1 MNSNF
6 FSFLLI
12 AGAIQGFVFNT
23 FTILKQKKVSKVI
36 IYLNLMVFFL
46 SLNNL
51 QAWLIDNGYRSDLFF
66 IKWLKVPWYM
76 LLFPMFYLFL
86 IHYMKVKSRLRK
98 LLQISVLIFSIE
110 ILIRLGIMSYVYYF
124 TENLDTYIIE
134 TYTNIEEV
142 FNAVFGVIIVYKSGF
157 LIFKQQNRYQYILAY
172 DDVNWIKIF
181 LRFGVLIISFWI
193 MAIIIH
199 NVTGNMQAYLPLRL
213 GTSILLYW
221 IGYQGFFRY
230 KIVKDRIS
238 LRSLISKDQFQE
250 LTIPSSEAKDLSNK
264 HEKDFKKIN
273 IYITSN
279 QRFLDSGLTMN
290 TLAKELHMSPSHF
303 SKIIN
308 NYSNSNFSDY
318 INSFRV
324 EQAKEFLSNNEFDSY
339 TIVAIG
345 LECGFNSKS
354 TFYTAF
360 KKLTTLTPTQYRD
373 RY

>member
-1 MNSNF
+1 MNAGF

-12 AGAIQGFVFNT
+12 AGAIQGFAFNA

-36 IYLNLMVFFL
+36 IYLNLMVLFL

-51 QAWLIDNGYRSDLFF
+51 QAWLIDNGYSSNFFF

-86 IHYMKVKSRLRK
+86 RHYLQIKSTLKK
-98 LLQISVLIFSIE
+98 LLRISLFIFFTELIIRTVLITYTYYFVEELNSSLIELYASIE
-110 ILIRLGIMSYVYYF
+110 EI
-124 TENLDTYIIE
+124 
-134 TYTNIEEV
+134 
-142 FNAVFGVIIVYKSGF
+142 FNALFGIFIIYKSGF
-157 LIFKQQNRYQYILAY
+157 LVFRQKERYDYISTY
-172 DDVNWIKIF
+172 DDVRWIKVF
-181 LRFGVLIISFWI
+181 LQLGILIISFWI
-193 MAIIIH
+193 MAIVIH
-199 NVTGNMQAYLPLRL
+199 NVTGNISAYLPLRL

-238 LRSLISKDQFQE
+238 LRNHITNESIHE
-250 LTIPSSEAKDLSNK
+250 MGLTLQKGNHISNK

-273 IYITSN
+273 NYIVSE
-279 QRFLDSGLTMN
+279 QRFLDASLTMN
-290 TLAKELHMSPSHF
+290 NLAEELHMSSSHF

-308 NYSNSNFSDY
+308 RHSDYNFSDY
-318 INSFRV
+318 LNSYRV
-324 EQAKEFLSNNEFDSY
+324 EQAKALLSDDDFNNY

-360 KKLTTLTPTQYRD
+360 KKFTSLTPTQYRS